1 MNANKSWQ
9 PTLIGVCLALAALA
23 ASSSRTIQE
32 KGRDMATGKLDFPT
46 GISNALQAT
55 GTEAG
60 ESVIGGAGHVVRG
73 VERGPMRSRR
83 GIVVDPTLAN
93 AGLDVTT
100 VNDLVADRGGVPLGL
115 SAYVVSSA
123 SAKGVLHAQMFDAMN
138 NEIGRT
144 SVRIDRA
151 ADEAKYEALLLDP
164 LVKRSD
170 IRKIAFVFKPGAAG

>member
-1 MNANKSWQ
+1 MNANQSWQ

-23 ASSSRTIQE
+23 ACSSRTVQE
-32 KGRDMATGKLDFPT
+32 KGTDMATEKLDFAT
-46 GISNALQAT
+46 GIGNALQAT

-73 VERGPMRSRR
+73 VERGPMRSGR
-83 GIVVDPTLAN
+83 GIVVDPTLAT

-100 VNDLVADRGGVPLGL
+100 VNDLVGDRAGVPLGL

-123 SAKGVLHAQMFDAMN
+123 AAKGVLHVQMFDALN

-144 SVRIDRA
+144 SVHIDRA
-151 ADEAKYEALLLDP
+151 ADDAKYEALLLDP
-164 LVKRSD
+164 LVKRSS
-170 IRKIAFVFKPGAAG
+170 IRKIAFAFKPGASS